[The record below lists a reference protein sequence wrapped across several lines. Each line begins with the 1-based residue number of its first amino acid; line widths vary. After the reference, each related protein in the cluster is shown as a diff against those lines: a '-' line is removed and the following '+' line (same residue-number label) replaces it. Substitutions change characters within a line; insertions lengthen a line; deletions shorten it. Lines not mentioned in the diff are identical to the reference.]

1 MELHLGI
8 NVEQSLE
15 ILSSK
20 KFRKEDARSEGDE
33 QAGRQGV
40 MLRDRRVS
48 SVDHSFFGRLVH

>member
-20 KFRKEDARSEGDE
+20 KFRKEDAISEGDE
-33 QAGRQGV
+33 QAGGQGG
-40 MLRDRRVS
+40 MLRD
-48 SVDHSFFGRLVH
+48 